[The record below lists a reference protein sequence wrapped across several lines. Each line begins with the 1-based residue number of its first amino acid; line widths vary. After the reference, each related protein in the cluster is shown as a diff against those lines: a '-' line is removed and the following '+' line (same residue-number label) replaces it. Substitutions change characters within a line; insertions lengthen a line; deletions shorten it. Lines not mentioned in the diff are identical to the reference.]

1 MPKVSVVIPCYNVA
15 PYVATCLDSLI
26 NQTLTD
32 IEIICVDDK
41 STDDTAKIVTDYVK
55 RDKRIKLIK
64 QRKNQGVSVAR
75 NTGINAAGGEYI
87 GFVDPDDYVDLDFYE
102 KLYNAATSVDACIAK
117 GGMISVQTDGQTDKS
132 DLSKRVEKDKR
143 NFNYQF
149 STAIYRREFLNKNNL
164 RFLDGVSIGEDV
176 NFLIKA
182 VHLANRVAVVHDT
195 YYWYI
200 RRDDSAYSPKLN
212 HSKIVSVA
220 HASRDLYE
228 WLKKQEHISKSDYL
242 IISRPVFSLI
252 NYNIKRT
259 EIQADQEILAQQILD
274 IYKDIKF
281 KRGVVKNCFRWYE
294 TSGIRNNNVDEVITC
309 MQFVQ
314 RTYKLF
320 GILPLFKT
328 LNAYG
333 REFRVVLLR
342 RINLFRIKQDG
353 HRATLSVLGVPV
365 LKIIKR

>member
-41 STDDTAKIVTDYVK
+41 STDDTAKIITDYVK

-228 WLKKQEHISKSDYL
+228 WLKRQEHISKSDYL

-274 IYKDIKF
+274 IYKDIKY
-281 KRGVVKNCFRWYE
+281 KKLILKNCFNWYE
-294 TSGIRNNNVDEVITC
+294 KNAIKSKQLEEVINSMFFT
-309 MQFVQ
+309 QK
-314 RTYKLF
+314 TYKLF
-320 GILPLFKT
+320 GILPVFKT
-328 LNAYG
+328 LNSWG
-333 REFRVVLLR
+333 REFRVVLFK
-342 RINLFRIKQDG
+342 RINLITCKKSKHKDVILFCG
-353 HRATLSVLGVPV
+353 LTLF
-365 LKIIKR
+365 KISH